1 MLEKVFSTKSKIE
14 FMGVKHRLEEHGIE
28 VYDIDKTDRSYSGIF
43 GDIEIK
49 VEETDKIKALSII
62 EDYFK
67 DE

>member
-14 FMGVKHRLEEHGIE
+14 FMGVKHRLEENGIE
-28 VYDIDKTDRSYSGIF
+28 VYDIDRTDRSYSGIL
-43 GDIEIK
+43 GEIEIK
-49 VEETDKIKALSII
+49 VNEADKKKALSII

>member
-14 FMGVKHRLEEHGIE
+14 FMGVKHRLEENGIK

-43 GDIEIK
+43 GQIEIQ
-49 VEETDKIKALSII
+49 VNTEDKDKALSII